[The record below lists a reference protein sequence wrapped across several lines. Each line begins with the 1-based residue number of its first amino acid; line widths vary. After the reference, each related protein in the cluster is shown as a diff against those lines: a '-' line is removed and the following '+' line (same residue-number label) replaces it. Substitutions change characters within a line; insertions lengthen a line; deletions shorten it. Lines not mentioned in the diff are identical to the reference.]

1 MKTTALF
8 LATMMPAIAFA
19 APTGEQAV
27 KDEEPL
33 KVQGELRPPTQKV
46 TQGALEKKVRDNL
59 FKKEENTEKE
69 QAKKE

>member
-1 MKTTALF
+1 MNKTLF
-8 LATMMPAIAFA
+8 LALLMMPAITFA
-19 APTGEQAV
+19 APTDEQAV

-33 KVQGELRPPTQKV
+33 KVQSELRPPTQKI

-59 FKKEENTEKE
+59 FKNEENSEKE